1 MAQDRLFYGAID
13 NATIFA
19 NGNNSFIRVR
29 FDADAAS
36 TTLSNVTNVS
46 GYFGIGEIIPGQQLV
61 ATGIFPSGT
70 TVVSVSIGSQEIE
83 VSDFPIASGTS
94 RLGRVSPPK
103 GQYFINSGSLSKP
116 TNNLLTTN
124 DIIGSEDTNF
134 NPSDNKFG
142 ILLQQASTSSLS
154 SAIAGEFAQ
163 YEISRVTDRQ
173 NSAQFSFYV
182 TSSANGVLAE
192 ENDKAA
198 ASGITSFAIVELSYS
213 SSLAPIFNQNVAG
226 TPAGGYEVGAYQIAV
241 QEFLDD
247 VELDILY
254 TGSYAK
260 GNTQFINFTGSGIQ
274 DIVVTESF
282 GKSGVNVIIQGGGGT
297 GSADDDWYIGDTYL
311 TSSKNVRITGSLLVN
326 RQDSTSD
333 FFLIKS
339 GSYDTLKVDSEG
351 ITRFFA
357 HVDETTP
364 WATSDYGGLYF
375 MSSSVWVAID

>member
-13 NATIFA
+13 NATIYK
-19 NGNNSFIRVR
+19 NGDNSFIRVR
-29 FDADAAS
+29 FDADATS
-36 TTLSNVTNVS
+36 TTLSNVTPVS

-61 ATGIFPSGT
+61 ASTQFPSGT
-70 TVVSVSIGSQEIE
+70 TVVSVSIGSQEII
-83 VSDFPIASGTS
+83 VSDFPAASGTN
-94 RLGRVSPPK
+94 RLARVSPPK
-103 GQYFINSGSLSKP
+103 GQYFINSGSLTRPS
-116 TNNLLTTN
+116 NNPITTN
-124 DIIGSEDTNF
+124 DITGSENTYF

-142 ILLQQASTSSLS
+142 VLLIQASTSSLS
-154 SAIAGEFAQ
+154 SAINGEFAQ
-163 YEISRVTDRQ
+163 YEISKVTDRQ

-192 ENDKAA
+192 EDDKAA
-198 ASGITSFAIVELSYS
+198 ASGINSFAIVELSYS

-254 TGSYAK
+254 TGSYVK

-274 DIVVTESF
+274 NITVTESF
-282 GKSGVNVIIQGGGGT
+282 GKSGVNVFVQGGGS
-297 GSADDDWYIGDTYL
+297 GSADDDWFIGDTFL
-311 TSSKNVRITGSLLVN
+311 TASKDVRITGSLLIN
-326 RQDSTSD
+326 RQDSTSN
-333 FFLIKS
+333 FFLINS
-339 GSYDTLKVDSEG
+339 GSYETLKVDSEG

-357 HVDETTP
+357 HIDETTP
-364 WATSDYGGLYF
+364 WATPDYGGLYF

>member
-13 NATIFA
+13 NATIFK
-19 NGNNSFIRVR
+19 NGDNSFIRVR
-29 FDADAAS
+29 FDADVAS

-61 ATGIFPSGT
+61 ASTQFPSGT
-70 TVVSVSIGSQEIE
+70 TVVSVSIGSQEIV
-83 VSDFPIASGTS
+83 VSDFPAASGTN
-94 RLGRVSPPK
+94 RLARVSPPK
-103 GQYFINSGSLSKP
+103 GQYFINSGSLTRP
-116 TNNLLTTN
+116 NNNPITTN
-124 DIIGSEDTNF
+124 DITGSGNTYF

-154 SAIAGEFAQ
+154 SAINGEFAQ

-182 TSSANGVLAE
+182 TSSATGILAE
-192 ENDKAA
+192 EDDKAA

-226 TPAGGYEVGAYQIAV
+226 TPAGGYEVGAYQIAA

-274 DIVVTESF
+274 DITVTESF
-282 GKSGVNVIIQGGGGT
+282 GKSGVNVFVQGGGEG
-297 GSADDDWYIGDTYL
+297 ADDDWFIGDTFL
-311 TSSKNVRITGSLLVN
+311 TASKDVRITGSLLIN
-326 RQDSTSD
+326 RQDSTSN
-333 FFLIKS
+333 FFLINS
-339 GSYDTLKVDSEG
+339 GSYETLKVDREG

-357 HVDETTP
+357 HIDETTP
-364 WATSDYGGLYF
+364 WATPDYGGLYF